1 MPRTRSSAK
10 SHSRSKTDLNS
21 QVGTQTPGCW
31 VYPYPYCTSATI
43 IFFSTGS
50 GCELFSPM
58 VKIVSRGT
66 SVPWERNQRG
76 QRAGS
81 EADLEKGDKKGV
93 KRRWARARCAEI
105 LLDSCVK
112 YDRLNMQHP
121 CKAPIFLLLPPPT
134 TVYPFSLPHPPVPWH
149 LCTKATQRITH
160 THIENRISMSLP
172 WPWGEVSNISF
183 QGDND
188 SSFNSPYFTVCPNEY
203 TAWVILIEHQPASG
217 IMTLTVLSRFDD
229 LMTMDLLIYPEICST
244 SFIKT

>member
-1 MPRTRSSAK
+1 MQEHAARFLHHHTKRVPRLWNP
-10 SHSRSKTDLNS
+10 H
-21 QVGTQTPGCW
+21 
-31 VYPYPYCTSATI
+31 
-43 IFFSTGS
+43 
-50 GCELFSPM
+50 
-58 VKIVSRGT
+58 
-66 SVPWERNQRG
+66 
-76 QRAGS
+76 
-81 EADLEKGDKKGV
+81 
-93 KRRWARARCAEI
+93 
-105 LLDSCVK
+105 
-112 YDRLNMQHP
+112 
-121 CKAPIFLLLPPPT
+121 LPPTPFLPPSTLSVLLILQFLDTFAQKPHKET
-134 TVYPFSLPHPPVPWH
+134 T
-149 LCTKATQRITH
+149 R